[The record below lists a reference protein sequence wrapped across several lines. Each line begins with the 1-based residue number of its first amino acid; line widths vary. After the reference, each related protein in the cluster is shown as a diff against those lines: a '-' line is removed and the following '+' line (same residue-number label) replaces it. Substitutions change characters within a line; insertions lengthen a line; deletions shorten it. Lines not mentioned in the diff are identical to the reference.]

1 MTRCFGNNAMASL
14 AGIFNRCSGAAL
26 KRWFMHGKAGS
37 RAHRISPIWVAA
49 IVGVGLAGCSGT
61 GFAPGD
67 SPDLVVTAPSV
78 NDSGPAAGATFTLS
92 ATVQNAGG
100 ESSEPTTWRFYR
112 STDATITTSDTAV
125 GTAPLAGLAASGTSS
140 QLVIL
145 TAPST
150 PGTYYYGACVDA
162 VAGES
167 DTTDNCSSS
176 VRITVPRIT
185 VPEPQSGPDPV
196 VAASVSDNGP
206 AAGATFTLSA
216 TVRNAG
222 NEASA
227 ATTLR
232 FYASTDATITT
243 SDTEVGTDAVA
254 ALDASETSSQLVILT
269 APSTPGTY
277 YYGACVDAV
286 AGESDTSNNCSLSV
300 RVEVVTSAASNLLP
314 GAPTSF
320 RHECGPPPGCTT
332 VSYLWSPPTR
342 GLPVLRYE
350 FRDISG
356 LWFNEAGDWPVL
368 TDQRGDVELLA
379 FYATVTNGTFTVR
392 VRAVNEHGTG
402 PEASLTFTLPPE
414 EYQEHVA
421 PTQVINLSAN
431 CIQSCDRVGL
441 SWDPPGTGRPITRYE
456 VWATDHPEWQSAT
469 ADEFGNPDDSFRYND
484 DVWDEGTYEYKVR
497 ASNPHGTGPEAS
509 VSIERN

>member
-14 AGIFNRCSGAAL
+14 AGIFNSCSGAAL

-37 RAHRISPIWVAA
+37 RAHGISPIWVAA

-61 GFAPGD
+61 GLTPGD
-67 SPDLVVTAPSV
+67 IPDLVVTAPSV

-92 ATVQNAGG
+92 ATVQNAGN
-100 ESSEPTTWRFYR
+100 EASPATTLRFYA
-112 STDATITTSDTAV
+112 STDATITTSDTEV
-125 GTAPLAGLAASGTSS
+125 GTAPVAGLAASETSS
-140 QLVIL
+140 QSVIM

-150 PGTYYYGACVDA
+150 PGTYYYGACVDL

-167 DTTDNCSSS
+167 RTTDNCSSS
-176 VRITVPRIT
+176 VRITVPA
-185 VPEPQSGPDPV
+185 PQSGQELV

-216 TVRNAG
+216 TVSNDG
-222 NEASA
+222 DEASPV
-227 ATTLR
+227 TTLR
-232 FYASTDATITT
+232 YYRSADATITT
-243 SDTEVGTDAVA
+243 SDTAVGTAPVA
-254 ALDASETSSQLVILT
+254 GLAASGTSSQVVILT

-300 RVEVVTSAASNLLP
+300 RVEVVTSAARNLLP

-356 LWFNEAGDWPVL
+356 RWFNEAGDWPVL
-368 TDQRGDVELLA
+368 TDQQGDVELLA

-414 EYQEHVA
+414 EYQKHVA
-421 PTQVINLSAN
+421 PTQVANLGVG
-431 CIQSCDRVGL
+431 CYQSCNRVRL

-456 VWATDHPEWQSAT
+456 VWASNHPEWQST
-469 ADEFGNPDDSFRYND
+469 NTDEFGNPDDRFWYDD

>member
-14 AGIFNRCSGAAL
+14 AGIFNSCSGAAL
-26 KRWFMHGKAGS
+26 KRWFMHGKAGFRS
-37 RAHRISPIWVAA
+37 HRISPIWLAA

-67 SPDLVVTAPSV
+67 IPDLMVTAPSV

-92 ATVQNAGG
+92 ATVRNAGG
-100 ESSEPTTWRFYR
+100 ESSEPTTLRFYR

-125 GTAPLAGLAASGTSS
+125 GTAPVAGLAASGTSS

-176 VRITVPRIT
+176 VRITVP
-185 VPEPQSGPDPV
+185 EPQSGPDPV

-222 NEASA
+222 DEASA

-232 FYASTDATITT
+232 FYRSTDATITT

-254 ALDASETSSQLVILT
+254 ALAASGTSSQLVILT

-300 RVEVVTSAASNLLP
+300 RVEVVTSAESNLLP

-342 GLPVLRYE
+342 GLPLLRYE
-350 FRDISG
+350 FHDKSG

-368 TDQRGDVELLA
+368 TDQQGDVELLA
-379 FYATVTNGTFTVR
+379 FYSSITNGTFTVR

-414 EYQEHVA
+414 EYQEQVA
-421 PTQVINLSAN
+421 PTQVTNLGVG
-431 CIQSCDRVGL
+431 CYQSCNRVRL
-441 SWDPPGTGRPITRYE
+441 SWDPPGTGRPITHYE
-456 VWATDHPEWQSAT
+456 VWASNHPEWQST
-469 ADEFGNPDDSFRYND
+469 NTDEFGNPDDSFWYDD
-484 DVWDEGTYEYKVR
+484 DVWDQGTYEYKVR

>member
-1 MTRCFGNNAMASL
+1 MHDT
-14 AGIFNRCSGAAL
+14 AGFRSH
-26 KRWFMHGKAGS
+26 KV
-37 RAHRISPIWVAA
+37 SPIWLAA
-49 IVGVGLAGCSGT
+49 IVVAGLAGCSGT
-61 GFAPGD
+61 GFSPGD
-67 SPDLVVTAPSV
+67 IPDLVMTAPSV
-78 NDSGPAAGATFTLS
+78 NETGPAAGATFTLS

-100 ESSEPTTWRFYR
+100 ESSEPTTLRFYR
-112 STDATITTSDTAV
+112 STDTTITTSDTAV
-125 GTAPLAGLAASGTSS
+125 GTAPVAGLAASETSS

-176 VRITVPRIT
+176 VSIT
-185 VPEPQSGPDPV
+185 VPEPQSGPNLG
-196 VAASVSDNGP
+196 VAASVSNNRP
-206 AAGATFTLSA
+206 AAGATFTLLA
-216 TVRNAG
+216 TVQNAG

-243 SDTEVGTDAVA
+243 TDTEVGTDAVA
-254 ALDASETSSQLVILT
+254 ALAATGSSRQSLPVS

-286 AGESDTSNNCSLSV
+286 AGESDTTDNCSSSV
-300 RVEVVTSAASNLLP
+300 RVEVVTSADRNLLP

-368 TDQRGDVELLA
+368 TDQQGDVELLA
-379 FYATVTNGTFTVR
+379 FHASVTNGTFTVR
-392 VRAVNEHGTG
+392 VRAVNEQGTG
-402 PEASLTFTLPPE
+402 AEASLTFTLPPE
-414 EYQEHVA
+414 QYQEQVA
-421 PTQVINLSAN
+421 PTQVTNLSAS
-431 CIQSCDRVGL
+431 CIKSCDRVGL

-456 VWATDHPEWQSAT
+456 VWSTDHPEWQSVNT
-469 ADEFGNPDDSFRYND
+469 DEFGNPDDSFRYND

-509 VSIERN
+509 VSIERNR

>member
-1 MTRCFGNNAMASL
+1 M
-14 AGIFNRCSGAAL
+14 
-26 KRWFMHGKAGS
+26 
-37 RAHRISPIWVAA
+37 
-49 IVGVGLAGCSGT
+49 
-61 GFAPGD
+61 
-67 SPDLVVTAPSV
+67 
-78 NDSGPAAGATFTLS
+78 
-92 ATVQNAGG
+92 
-100 ESSEPTTWRFYR
+100 RFYR

-125 GTAPLAGLAASGTSS
+125 GTAPVAGLAASETSS
-140 QLVIL
+140 QSVIM

-150 PGTYYYGACVDA
+150 PGTYYYGACVDL

-176 VRITVPRIT
+176 VRIT

-232 FYASTDATITT
+232 FYWSTDATITT

-254 ALDASETSSQLVILT
+254 ALAASGTSSQLVILT

-300 RVEVVTSAASNLLP
+300 RVEVVTSAESNLLP

-332 VSYLWSPPTR
+332 VSYLWSPPSR
-342 GLPVLRYE
+342 GLPLLRYE
-350 FRDISG
+350 FHDKSG

-368 TDQRGDVELLA
+368 TDQQGDVELLA
-379 FYATVTNGTFTVR
+379 FYSSITNGTFTVR

-414 EYQEHVA
+414 EYQEQVA
-421 PTQVINLSAN
+421 PTQVTNLGVG
-431 CIQSCDRVGL
+431 CYQSCNRVRL
-441 SWDPPGTGRPITRYE
+441 SWDPPGTGGRLLAMKSGHPIIRSGRAPIPMSLEIQTIASGMTTMFGTKEPTSTRF
-456 VWATDHPEWQSAT
+456 VLRTRMAQGRKLRSASSET
-469 ADEFGNPDDSFRYND
+469 ES
-484 DVWDEGTYEYKVR
+484 
-497 ASNPHGTGPEAS
+497 
-509 VSIERN
+509 

>member
-1 MTRCFGNNAMASL
+1 
-14 AGIFNRCSGAAL
+14 
-26 KRWFMHGKAGS
+26 MHGTAGFRS
-37 RAHRISPIWVAA
+37 HRVLPIWLAA
-49 IVGVGLAGCSGT
+49 IVVAGLAGCSGT
-61 GFAPGD
+61 GFSPGD
-67 SPDLVVTAPSV
+67 IPDLVMKALSV
-78 NDSGPAAGATFTLS
+78 NYTGPATGATFTVS

-100 ESSEPTTWRFYR
+100 ESSEPTTLRFYR
-112 STDATITTSDTAV
+112 STDTTITTSDTAV
-125 GTAPLAGLAASGTSS
+125 GTAPVAGLAASGTSS

-176 VRITVPRIT
+176 VSITVPK
-185 VPEPQSGPDPV
+185 PQSRPNLV
-196 VAASVSDNGP
+196 VKVSVSNNGP
-206 AAGATFTLSA
+206 AAGATFTLLA
-216 TVRNAG
+216 TVQNAG

-254 ALDASETSSQLVILT
+254 ALAAMGSSSQSLPVS
-269 APSTPGTY
+269 APSTPGTH

-286 AGESDTSNNCSLSV
+286 AGESDSTDNCSSSV
-300 RVEVVTSAASNLLP
+300 RVEVVTSAESNLLP

-320 RHECGPPPGCTT
+320 RHECGPPPRCTT
-332 VSYLWSPPTR
+332 VSYLWSPPSR
-342 GLPVLRYE
+342 GLPLLRYE
-350 FRDISG
+350 FYDISG
-356 LWFNEAGDWPVL
+356 RWFNKAGDWPVL
-368 TDQRGDVELLA
+368 TDQQGDVELLA
-379 FYATVTNGTFTVR
+379 FYASVTNGTFTVR

-414 EYQEHVA
+414 EYQEQVA
-421 PTQVINLSAN
+421 PTQVTNLSAS
-431 CIQSCDRVGL
+431 CFQSCDRVRL
-441 SWDPPGTGRPITRYE
+441 FWDPPGTGRPITRYE
-456 VWATDHPEWQSAT
+456 VWATNHPEWQSANT
-469 ADEFGNPDDSFRYND
+469 DEFGNPDDSFLYDD

-497 ASNPHGTGPEAS
+497 ASNPHGTGPESS
-509 VSIERN
+509 VSIERNR

>member
-14 AGIFNRCSGAAL
+14 AGIFNSCSGAAL
-26 KRWFMHGKAGS
+26 KRWFMHGKAGFRS
-37 RAHRISPIWVAA
+37 HRISPIWLAA

-67 SPDLVVTAPSV
+67 IPDLMVTAPSV

-92 ATVQNAGG
+92 ATVRNAGG
-100 ESSEPTTWRFYR
+100 ESSEPTTLRFYR

-125 GTAPLAGLAASGTSS
+125 GTAPVAALAASG
-140 QLVIL
+140 
-145 TAPST
+145 
-150 PGTYYYGACVDA
+150 
-162 VAGES
+162 
-167 DTTDNCSSS
+167 
-176 VRITVPRIT
+176 
-185 VPEPQSGPDPV
+185 
-196 VAASVSDNGP
+196 
-206 AAGATFTLSA
+206 
-216 TVRNAG
+216 
-222 NEASA
+222 
-227 ATTLR
+227 
-232 FYASTDATITT
+232 
-243 SDTEVGTDAVA
+243 
-254 ALDASETSSQLVILT
+254 TSSQLVILT

-300 RVEVVTSAASNLLP
+300 RVEVVTSAESNLLP

-332 VSYLWSPPTR
+332 VSYLWSPPSR
-342 GLPVLRYE
+342 GLPLLRYE
-350 FRDISG
+350 FHDKSG

-368 TDQRGDVELLA
+368 TDQQGDVELLA
-379 FYATVTNGTFTVR
+379 FYSSITNGTFTVR

-414 EYQEHVA
+414 EYQEQVA
-421 PTQVINLSAN
+421 PTQVTNLGVG
-431 CIQSCDRVGL
+431 CYQSCNRVRL

-456 VWATDHPEWQSAT
+456 VWASNHPEWQST
-469 ADEFGNPDDSFRYND
+469 NTDEFGNPDDSFWYDD

>member
-1 MTRCFGNNAMASL
+1 MVRW
-14 AGIFNRCSGAAL
+14 
-26 KRWFMHGKAGS
+26 WFMHGKVGF
-37 RAHRISPIWVAA
+37 RPHRVSPIWLAA
-49 IVGVGLAGCSGT
+49 IVGVGLASCSGT
-61 GFAPGD
+61 GFSPGD
-67 SPDLVVTAPSV
+67 IPDLVVTALSV

-92 ATVQNAGG
+92 ATVRNAGG
-100 ESSEPTTWRFYR
+100 ESSEPTTLRFYQ
-112 STDATITTSDTAV
+112 STDTTITTSDTEV
-125 GTAPLAGLAASGTSS
+125 GTDKVAGLAASGTSS
-140 QLVIL
+140 QSVSV

-150 PGTYYYGACVDA
+150 PGTYYYGACVDP

-176 VRITVPRIT
+176 VSIT
-185 VPEPQSGPDPV
+185 VPEPQSGPNLV
-196 VAASVSDNGP
+196 VATSVSDNGP

-232 FYASTDATITT
+232 FYGSTDATITT

-254 ALDASETSSQLVILT
+254 ALAATGRSSQSVSVT

-277 YYGACVDAV
+277 YYGACVDPV
-286 AGESDTSNNCSLSV
+286 AGESDSSNNCSLSV
-300 RVEVVTSAASNLLP
+300 SVGVVKPAESNLLP

-342 GLPVLRYE
+342 GLPLLRYE
-350 FRDISG
+350 FHDISG

-368 TDQRGDVELLA
+368 TDQQGDVELLA
-379 FYATVTNGTFTVR
+379 FYASVTNGTFTVR

-414 EYQEHVA
+414 EYQEQVA
-421 PTQVINLSAN
+421 PTQVTNLSAS
-431 CIQSCDRVGL
+431 CIRSCDRVGL

-469 ADEFGNPDDSFRYND
+469 TDEFGNPDDSFRYND